1 VVDTIAGAA
10 DGRFERARERIA
22 DAYRHRSV
30 TTPPVVVGDCNYWIT
45 GEDPMRIP
53 EDYFEVARSLW
64 P

>member
-30 TTPPVVVGDCNYWIT
+30 TTPPGVVGDCNYWIS